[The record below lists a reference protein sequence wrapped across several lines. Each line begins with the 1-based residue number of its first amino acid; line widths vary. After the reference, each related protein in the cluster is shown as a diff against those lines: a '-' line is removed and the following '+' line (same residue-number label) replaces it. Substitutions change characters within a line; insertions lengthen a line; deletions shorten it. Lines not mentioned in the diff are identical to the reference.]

1 MRTLRRLSRSGRIV
15 LAVAVGGGVFGIA
28 TAVQASI
35 PDGNAVVHSCFN
47 TSLAHGSPIG
57 AMRAIDTDKAGGVC
71 TPWEGA
77 VDLATPQYVQNVVT
91 STVNQNSFMVRD
103 VSDPLFP
110 GEWVDDEFCPSGYIA
125 TDFSLGAT
133 DETFGSDAFITIHSL
148 QNYGELTT
156 GTPDNHGKT
165 FFKLTGSP
173 SVTAHITCVDGR
185 VFGQA
190 GPLVP
195 LARAEAQ
202 TTGSFHPAP

>member
-1 MRTLRRLSRSGRIV
+1 MQTLRRLSRSGRIV
-15 LAVAVGGGVFGIA
+15 LAVAVGGAVFGIA

-35 PDGNAVVHSCFN
+35 PDGNQIVHSCYN

-57 AMRAIDTDKAGGVC
+57 AMRAIDTSTPSGNCA
-71 TPWEGA
+71 PWEGA

-91 STVNQNSFMVRD
+91 STVNQNSFMVRF

-110 GEWVDDEFCPSGYIA
+110 GEWVDDEFCPTGYIA

-133 DETFGSDAFITIHSL
+133 DETFGSDAFITIQSL
-148 QNYGELTT
+148 QNYGEVTT
-156 GTPDNHGKT
+156 GTPDTHGKA

-173 SVTAHITCVDGR
+173 SVTFHMTCVDGR
-185 VFGQA
+185 VFGQV

-195 LARAEAQ
+195 LARAEGQ
-202 TTGSFHPAP
+202 VTGSFRPAP